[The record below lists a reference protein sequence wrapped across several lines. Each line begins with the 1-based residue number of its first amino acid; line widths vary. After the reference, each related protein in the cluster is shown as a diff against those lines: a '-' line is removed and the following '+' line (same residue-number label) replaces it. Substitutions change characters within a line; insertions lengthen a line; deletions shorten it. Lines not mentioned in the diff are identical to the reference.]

1 MDVIDIPSASV
12 AASIV
17 QIDEYAVGRE
27 QSTAESS
34 NGGDRMK
41 MSLASARFLYTC
53 GCKHICTHVRRRIS
67 VEYCSVPYNA
77 REMAWKKQFPSPVV
91 DFGTPCVDMFC
102 RCMITCER

>member
-41 MSLASARFLYTC
+41 MQGKWHGKNSFHHLLLILGHRVLTCSAD
-53 GCKHICTHVRRRIS
+53 
-67 VEYCSVPYNA
+67 
-77 REMAWKKQFPSPVV
+77 AW
-91 DFGTPCVDMFC
+91 
-102 RCMITCER
+102 